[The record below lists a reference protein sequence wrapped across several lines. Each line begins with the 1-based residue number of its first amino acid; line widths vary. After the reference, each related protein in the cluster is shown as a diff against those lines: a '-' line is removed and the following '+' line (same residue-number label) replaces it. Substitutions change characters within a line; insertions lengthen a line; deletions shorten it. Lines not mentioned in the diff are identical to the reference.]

1 LSVKSIVRLE
11 KRVKFT
17 GIEPFK
23 ALLVKLI
30 DIHLPSVLVF
40 FNNVEGIVPVKL
52 LLEISTCENLIVA
65 RIIQH
70 HPNPYLLLG
79 YVQI

>member
-1 LSVKSIVRLE
+1 MESVNLQNSFGRSSERKRLSVKSIVRLE

-17 GIEPFK
+17 GIDPFK

-52 LLEISTCENLIVA
+52 LWFK
-65 RIIQH
+65 
-70 HPNPYLLLG
+70 
-79 YVQI
+79 